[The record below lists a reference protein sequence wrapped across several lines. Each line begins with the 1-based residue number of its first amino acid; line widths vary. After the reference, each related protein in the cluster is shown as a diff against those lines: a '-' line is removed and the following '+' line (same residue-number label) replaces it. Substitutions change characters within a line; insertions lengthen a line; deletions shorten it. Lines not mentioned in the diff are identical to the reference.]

1 MDEGIDI
8 LLKTKNGMNCL
19 HIAATYGHLN
29 LCKTLLNKHKFDV
42 HMNDN
47 KGFTGLHFSAKNGNY
62 ELVKFFVDKGTD
74 ILLKTKNGTKCLH
87 LAAKNGY
94 LNLCRTLVNIHVF
107 DVQIPDNKGF
117 TALHYSAQVGNYE
130 LVKFFFDEGTD
141 IHLKTK
147 SGINCLHFAAI
158 NEYLNLCK
166 TLVSKHKLDVNI
178 GHDVGFIVFQ
188 HPTQNKAYELVT
200 FFVDQTIDSLLK
212 TKPGKN

>member
-117 TALHYSAQVGNYE
+117 
-130 LVKFFFDEGTD
+130 
-141 IHLKTK
+141 
-147 SGINCLHFAAI
+147 
-158 NEYLNLCK
+158 
-166 TLVSKHKLDVNI
+166 
-178 GHDVGFIVFQ
+178 IVFQ